1 MAAYAQQPRRRVL
14 RPSVVVDAT
23 HAHTHTVIMLHGM
36 AFDSSMFEELPAM
49 LGARASTVRWVF
61 PNAPV
66 RTIDWPRG
74 PAPASRGRGELR
86 EIAKQS
92 RRPGTHGR
100 PEPGVE
106 AWYNYFSSNGGT
118 LQHDAIDLEHLAAA
132 TADVHAIMDAEIA
145 RLGGAARRVAL
156 GGNSQGGTVALH
168 AALTHARGL
177 DLACLVLGC
186 TLLLDATPAPR
197 EPPEDPPPLFIFS
210 AERDMEYLPAF
221 QRLAFGR
228 LAAVGFDV
236 ESHVEPG
243 LDHYSVS
250 RAELLHTAAWL
261 RRALFGDAVVP
272 EYRDRPTAPPA
283 KFDNVMDAPLPA
295 WWLQA
300 LQHGHRQPHKL
311 HDEEVAL
318 MPDAWRPVF
327 FADGSGSVS

>member
-1 MAAYAQQPRRRVL
+1 M
-14 RPSVVVDAT
+14 
-23 HAHTHTVIMLHGM
+23 
-36 AFDSSMFEELPAM
+36 
-49 LGARASTVRWVF
+49 
-61 PNAPV
+61 
-66 RTIDWPRG
+66 
-74 PAPASRGRGELR
+74 
-86 EIAKQS
+86 
-92 RRPGTHGR
+92 
-100 PEPGVE
+100 
-106 AWYNYFSSNGGT
+106 
-118 LQHDAIDLEHLAAA
+118 
-132 TADVHAIMDAEIA
+132 DVEIA

-236 ESHVEPG
+236 ASHVEPG

-261 RRALFGDAVVP
+261 RRALFGDAVVSGIVNAAMIIAMVCVMAAVHTQLS
-272 EYRDRPTAPPA
+272 RFASHGPA
-283 KFDNVMDAPLPA
+283 GAED
-295 WWLQA
+295 
-300 LQHGHRQPHKL
+300 
-311 HDEEVAL
+311 
-318 MPDAWRPVF
+318 
-327 FADGSGSVS
+327 

>member
-92 RRPGTHGR
+92 RRRGTHGR

-118 LQHDAIDLEHLAAA
+118 LQHDAIDLEHLAAP

-250 RAELLHTAAWL
+250 RAELFHTAAWL

-272 EYRDRPTAPPA
+272 EYRDRPNAPPA
-283 KFDNVMDAPLPA
+283 KFADVMDAPLPA

-327 FADGSGSVS
+327 FADG